1 MWLNIPIFASI
12 EIILASIA
20 LLDCLSSVC
29 PISNN
34 NFLFNRSLGDKSYL
48 VEKHVKIPKEK
59 LHESIPYK
67 YAVYKHSKK
76 ELIYEA
82 IYQEEKN
89 DYINRCLSIK
99 QGLLTREGILNSYY
113 WYRFCKY

>member
-1 MWLNIPIFASI
+1 MWSNIPIFASI
-12 EIILASIA
+12 ETILAFIE
-20 LLDCLSSVC
+20 LLHYLSSVC

-34 NFLFNRSLGDKSYL
+34 NFLFNRSRGDKGYL
-48 VEKHVKIPKEK
+48 VETRVKIPKEK
-59 LHESIPYK
+59 LHERIPYK

-76 ELIYEA
+76 EFIYEA

-99 QGLLTREGILNSYY
+99 QELLTREGEFILLIQI
-113 WYRFCKY
+113 